1 MDKPQRI
8 IDICQVSRWPLGL
21 SIDIR
26 RISPTPRH
34 GSLIYL
40 DPDKIEN
47 DQLSDRPRFFFRV
60 QSIGKDPAAPNAQT
74 RIRVTRYL
82 D

>member
-1 MDKPQRI
+1 MDKPERI
-8 IDICQVSRWPLGL
+8 TNGCQVSRSPEGL

-34 GSLIYL
+34 GFLVYL

-47 DQLSDRPRFFFRV
+47 DQISDRPRFFSRV
-60 QSIGKDPAAPNAQT
+60 QSIGHDQAAPNART
-74 RIRVTRYL
+74 
-82 D
+82 